1 MTSVP
6 TGMTDKLQLQGSFFC
21 SVSTAKK
28 LSLFLSAASVSSIF
42 LKWVLLRVYAPI
54 LSPLIDLMS
63 LFFHLVNS
71 FFNFFHLSL
80 TLSTLAVTV
89 CARAASADESLIICR
104 SEASSQPVQE
114 RCTDE
119 QMPFKGNVYSLNSAY
134 NAHNT
139 SHPSLSV
146 AFPLVEIENIR

>member
-1 MTSVP
+1 
-6 TGMTDKLQLQGSFFC
+6 MTDKLQLQGYFFC
-21 SVSTAKK
+21 SVSIAKK
-28 LSLFLSAASVSSIF
+28 LSLFLSTASVSSIF
-42 LKWVLLRVYAPI
+42 LKWVLFTVYAPF

-71 FFNFFHLSL
+71 FFNFLRLSL
-80 TLSTLAVTV
+80 SLSLSTLAVTV
-89 CARAASADESLIICR
+89 CARATSADESLIICR

-119 QMPFKGNVYSLNSAY
+119 QMPFRGNACTLNSAY

-139 SHPSLSV
+139 SHPSLSI
-146 AFPLVEIENIR
+146 AFPLADIENLH